1 MENGPDIKIRLP
13 FAYVAPSSP
22 LREATAQSKGWEI
35 RMHKISCLAVMCS
48 PNIGPFIYWGL
59 SSRQPGSELGSS
71 GGDPR
76 KGRRERGKEARCFL
90 ETVFKEIM
98 FLCVLLFQ
106 KAAADEILSH
116 DAYRHSLTSTSCCHC
131 TEHCL
136 QLWQC
141 LIDGWALA
149 FKWLCSTCSHLTSVY
164 SIFNLIFSD

>member
-98 FLCVLLFQ
+98 FFVFVISESRCRWDSFTWCVSSFSYQ
-106 KAAADEILSH
+106 YIMLSLH
-116 DAYRHSLTSTSCCHC
+116 
-131 TEHCL
+131 
-136 QLWQC
+136 
-141 LIDGWALA
+141 WALFA
-149 FKWLCSTCSHLTSVY
+149 TLAMPDWWLGLGFQMTVQHMLPSH
-164 SIFNLIFSD
+164 FSLQYI